1 MKRYGNLFERVVEYG
16 NLEQAFHNAARHKT
30 RRSEV
35 IEYGSH
41 LEANLLQ
48 LQRELITGTY
58 RTSEYK
64 TFIIYEPK
72 ERKIFKLPF
81 RDRVVHWAIM
91 QVIEPIWLS
100 NFTRD
105 TYSCIRGRGIHPLLY
120 KLRRDLKADPEG
132 TRYCLKIDVRKFYPS
147 IDHDR
152 GLGRERSAYW
162 KLFIPILC

>member
-64 TFIIYEPK
+64 TFIITSLKSGRYSNC
-72 ERKIFKLPF
+72 
-81 RDRVVHWAIM
+81 HS
-91 QVIEPIWLS
+91 VIVSFIGLS
-100 NFTRD
+100 CR
-105 TYSCIRGRGIHPLLY
+105 
-120 KLRRDLKADPEG
+120 
-132 TRYCLKIDVRKFYPS
+132 
-147 IDHDR
+147 
-152 GLGRERSAYW
+152 
-162 KLFIPILC
+162 

>member
-64 TFIIYEPK
+64 TFTSLKSGRYSNC
-72 ERKIFKLPF
+72 
-81 RDRVVHWAIM
+81 HS
-91 QVIEPIWLS
+91 VIVSFIGLS
-100 NFTRD
+100 CR
-105 TYSCIRGRGIHPLLY
+105 
-120 KLRRDLKADPEG
+120 
-132 TRYCLKIDVRKFYPS
+132 
-147 IDHDR
+147 
-152 GLGRERSAYW
+152 
-162 KLFIPILC
+162 

>member
-91 QVIEPIWLS
+91 QVIERYGSLISPMIHSLAYVGVV
-100 NFTRD
+100 FT
-105 TYSCIRGRGIHPLLY
+105 L
-120 KLRRDLKADPEG
+120 
-132 TRYCLKIDVRKFYPS
+132 FYTS
-147 IDHDR
+147 
-152 GLGRERSAYW
+152 SAV
-162 KLFIPILC
+162 I